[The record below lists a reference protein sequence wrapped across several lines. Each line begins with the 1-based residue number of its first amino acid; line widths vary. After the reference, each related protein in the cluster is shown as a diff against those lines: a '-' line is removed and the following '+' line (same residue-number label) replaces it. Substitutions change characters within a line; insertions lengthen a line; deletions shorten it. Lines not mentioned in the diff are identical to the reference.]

1 MDEQSEEAEEDKET
15 LSTDRIFSQLVLK
28 RLLFMWD
35 TWRKITAPKKKIC
48 KKKKKKKFN
57 ILLNTKFKNIIIF

>member
-1 MDEQSEEAEEDKET
+1 MDEQSEEAEEEKET
-15 LSTDRIFSQLVLK
+15 LSTDRIFFQLVLK

-48 KKKKKKKFN
+48 LKKFN
-57 ILLNTKFKNIIIF
+57 ILLKTKFKNIIIF